1 MTTHNRIAVQSA
13 MSTIYPGRSVRWL
26 DSQPMNLFC
35 PISHALEAHGC
46 VPGFVVT
53 FHEVKRMEL
62 KPGDPRQTYVDI
74 PDINAQIKINN
85 MLYKDIFWS
94 AYFSSFKIANLSIY
108 RTKVD
113 CTPRISLVEHWQVL
127 ERHLDKVAD
136 SRKWD
141 LRSIVGAKEQPER
154 EVQHIRSYLWNS
166 RHMWL

>member
-1 MTTHNRIAVQSA
+1 
-13 MSTIYPGRSVRWL
+13 MS
-26 DSQPMNLFC
+26 
-35 PISHALEAHGC
+35 
-46 VPGFVVT
+46 
-53 FHEVKRMEL
+53 
-62 KPGDPRQTYVDI
+62 
-74 PDINAQIKINN
+74 
-85 MLYKDIFWS
+85 YKDIFWS

-154 EVQHIRSYLWNS
+154 EVQHIRSYLWDS
-166 RHMWL
+166 RHMCICDIIMSERLVYRLCRLAGLVEGMCALVAYRNSHDVKYLGCWRMETYAQAPENRRVVKHLA